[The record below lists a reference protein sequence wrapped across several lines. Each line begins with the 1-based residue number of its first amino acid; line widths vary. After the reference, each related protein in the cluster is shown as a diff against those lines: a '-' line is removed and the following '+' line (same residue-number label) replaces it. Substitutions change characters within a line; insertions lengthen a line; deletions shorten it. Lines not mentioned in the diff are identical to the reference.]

1 MKTKVGDV
9 VSCIF
14 GVECNVGG
22 FLILKQIIFYFLF
35 LRKLQVRQKV
45 TKST

>member
-22 FLILKQIIFYFLF
+22 FLILKQIFYF
-35 LRKLQVRQKV
+35 
-45 TKST
+45 